1 MVSLAPT
8 ACLDFVI
15 CAHQQFLPLAL
26 LQAMKIVDLY
36 GKNNIDVSKQLY
48 IKVCRLPARIAMTI
62 LDVLNG
68 QIAWVSL
75 TLLTSHFWCRLRRP
89 GKASGLVSTFRNRVS
104 AAT

>member
-62 LDVLNG
+62 LDVLE
-68 QIAWVSL
+68 W
-75 TLLTSHFWCRLRRP
+75 P
-89 GKASGLVSTFRNRVS
+89 
-104 AAT
+104 